1 VSEKSCT
8 VCKEIK
14 PLDAFSPCRNGYQPS
29 CKDCRNFKAK
39 SLNIPVTVAG
49 QECFSCK
56 KTLPADCFNRAKHR
70 ASGLQHECKEC
81 NAARKRLASHPVTL
95 TEKTCCDCGELK
107 PASQFPRDKKRVGG
121 LRKECRDCASIR
133 NRSSIYKLSFD
144 ECKKQCAVS
153 QCEIC
158 GDGFS
163 SPSKKNIDHCHTTGA
178 VRGTLCGGCNRM
190 LGGARDN
197 PGILSAGI
205 SYLRNRRMEV
215 RRG

>member
-1 VSEKSCT
+1 MSEKSCT

-29 CKDCRNFKAK
+29 CKQCRNKKA
-39 SLNIPVTVAG
+39 SEINISVTVDEKRCRSCDETKPACEFNRSRNRRDG
-49 QECFSCK
+49 LQSECK
-56 KTLPADCFNRAKHR
+56 KCVKHR
-70 ASGLQHECKEC
+70 KSQTHYE
-81 NAARKRLASHPVTL
+81 VTL
-95 TEKTCCDCGELK
+95 SEKTCVDCGLTK
-107 PASQFPRDKKRVGG
+107 PAAYFPKNRRRVGG
-121 LRKECRDCASIR
+121 LRKECRECASIR

-163 SPSKKNIDHCHTTGA
+163 SPSEKHIDHCHTTGA

-197 PGILSAGI
+197 PNTLSAGI
-205 SYLRNRRMEV
+205 SYLHNRRMGV
-215 RRG
+215 RLG